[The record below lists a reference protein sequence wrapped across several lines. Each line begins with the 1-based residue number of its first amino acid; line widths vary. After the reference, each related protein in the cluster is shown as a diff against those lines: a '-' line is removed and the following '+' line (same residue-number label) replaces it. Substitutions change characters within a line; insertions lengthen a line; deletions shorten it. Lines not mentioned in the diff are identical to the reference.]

1 MSALTSVET
10 IFRLV
15 SRRGFMQTGLA
26 RIAGLSLPG
35 LLPHRV
41 TAATPGST
49 GRKTSVSRVFFLTLF
64 CLCSMIAAVQG
75 DNPAPVSDTAVRDAV
90 SRSLPFLEEEGVAW
104 MKDRRCMSCHHVPLL
119 VWSHRSAQAQGFTV
133 DSQKLA
139 EWDEWTRKDSLA
151 NRNLFTLRNYDLG
164 RPEAATLPLAVKD
177 KLKPLIA
184 RPFQTEA
191 EFLAELTTL
200 LTDDEMKSHRA
211 TVLTIS
217 ERPVDIFDRVGGGL
231 ESLGSLLIASQGTAS
246 VLTEPKFR
254 DGVIDLM
261 SQIQLA
267 DGSWTPGGQFAGMR
281 RWTLP
286 TANQATTMWTTL
298 ALASYDT
305 PDPKRSASI
314 AKALAYLRQQ
324 TPNPD
329 HREWLAMRIL
339 FERRFGSNE
348 DVAKLRQ
355 QLLAA
360 RNGDGAWGWEK
371 GVPSDALTTGL
382 AIYVLAKARA
392 GVDSSVFRDA
402 RKWLLASQQSDGSWL
417 TPAKNFTK
425 SIDPKRLTVRDE
437 IYHYW
442 GTAWAVIGLVETL
455 GKSGS

>member
-1 MSALTSVET
+1 M
-10 IFRLV
+10 
-15 SRRGFMQTGLA
+15 
-26 RIAGLSLPG
+26 
-35 LLPHRV
+35 
-41 TAATPGST
+41 
-49 GRKTSVSRVFFLTLF
+49 SRVFFLTLF
-64 CLCSMIAAVQG
+64 CLCSMIAAVQA
-75 DNPAPVSDTAVRDAV
+75 DDPAPVSDTAVRDAV

-104 MKDRRCMSCHHVPLL
+104 MKDRRCMSCHHVPFLL
-119 VWSHRSAQAQGFTV
+119 WSHRSAQAQGFTV

-139 EWDEWTRKDSLA
+139 GWDEWTRKDSLS
-151 NRNLFTLRNYDLG
+151 NRRQFWLRNYDLG
-164 RPEAATLPLAVKD
+164 KAEAATLPQAVKD

-184 RPFQTEA
+184 RPFQTKA
-191 EFLAELTTL
+191 EYLAELTPL
-200 LTDDEMKSHRA
+200 LTEDEMKSHRA
-211 TVLTIS
+211 TVLKIS
-217 ERPVDIFDRVGGGL
+217 ERTLDMGDRVGGGL
-231 ESLGSLLIASQGTAS
+231 EALGPLLIASQGTAS
-246 VLTEPKFR
+246 VLAQPEFR

-267 DGSWTPGGQFAGMR
+267 DGSWTPGVQLTGML
-281 RWTLP
+281 WTLP

-314 AKALAYLRQQ
+314 QKALAYQRQQ

-329 HREWLAMRIL
+329 NREWLAMRL
-339 FERRFGSNE
+339 WFERQFGPAE

-355 QLLAA
+355 QLLDA

-382 AIYVLAKARA
+382 AIYVLAKVRA
-392 GVDSSVFRDA
+392 GDDSSVFRDA

-417 TPAKNFTK
+417 TPAKNFTRPT
-425 SIDPKRLTVRDE
+425 DPKQMKVRDE

-442 GTAWAVIGLVETL
+442 GTAWATIGLLETL